1 VPDDQVALIREQL
14 KRLRARPE
22 DVGPVEGIT
31 VADRSHG
38 NVVLQTSPHN
48 PRRLDYF
55 KNAEEI
61 LERLRGL
68 PDDAGPE
75 GIHSEFA

>member
-1 VPDDQVALIREQL
+1 VTA
-14 KRLRARPE
+14 A
-22 DVGPVEGIT
+22 
-31 VADRSHG
+31 HG
-38 NVVLQTSPHN
+38 NAVLQTSVRN

-55 KNAEEI
+55 KNAGEI

-75 GIHSEFA
+75 AIHSEFA